1 MSRIFSLNELGHAGS
16 SRLSRPTRPIRPTRE
31 IPDIDLDIDELS
43 DSDTEVE
50 KDQESQIKDAE
61 TSNDYEILKR
71 ALINEEFS
79 PEILKYQDKAIDN
92 LDKLIQE
99 QDAVSKDMLVT
110 HERKQFGML
119 LFSGTDRIKYIMEK
133 YLLCRRNKIE
143 IQVLTILASP
153 IYKERLS
160 TAELNHAE
168 DYKKLL
174 EDYLNAE
181 LKLPNDCLED
191 SIIKTFEKKPD
202 LSKTVFCR
210 VLKNLVPRD
219 AQDTDIQHEP
229 GDVIMDKYA
238 YMRDALKDNSVELI

>member
-16 SRLSRPTRPIRPTRE
+16 SRLSRPTRPTRE
-31 IPDIDLDIDELS
+31 LPDIDLDIDDLT
-43 DSDTEVE
+43 DSDTEDE
-50 KDQESQIKDAE
+50 KDQETQLKDAE

-71 ALINEEFS
+71 SLINEEFS
-79 PEILKYQDKAIDN
+79 PEILMYQDKAIDN

-99 QDAVSKDMLVT
+99 QDAVSKEMLVT

-143 IQVLTILASP
+143 TQVLGILSSP

-160 TAELNHAE
+160 TAELTHAE
-168 DYKKLL
+168 DYKMLL
-174 EDYLNAE
+174 EDYLKAE

-210 VLKNLVPRD
+210 VLKNIVPRD
-219 AQDTDIQHEP
+219 AQDTAIQHEP